1 MDQDSLESFTSLCFK
16 SADVKC
22 FSKGTVNIIR
32 VLVYWHSYVHHG
44 GFNLVHITYQ
54 ISVAVFGILVG
65 PAVMF
70 VMLQA
75 GLNEVSE
82 CEPKDSFFWIC
93 CVCCKK
99 IIAKFPAGMLSTLLL
114 QQNPATIIHT

>member
-1 MDQDSLESFTSLCFK
+1 M
-16 SADVKC
+16 
-22 FSKGTVNIIR
+22 NIIR
-32 VLVYWHSYVHHG
+32 VLIYWHSYVHHG

-75 GLNEVSE
+75 GLSEV
-82 CEPKDSFFWIC
+82 CDSYGY
-93 CVCCKK
+93 V
-99 IIAKFPAGMLSTLLL
+99 TLLL
-114 QQNPATIIHT
+114 YSTKYIAIFIQCPLRQTINLYI

>member
-1 MDQDSLESFTSLCFK
+1 M
-16 SADVKC
+16 
-22 FSKGTVNIIR
+22 NIIR
-32 VLVYWHSYVHHG
+32 VLIYWHSYVHHG

-75 GLNEVSE
+75 GLSEV
-82 CEPKDSFFWIC
+82 CAKG
-93 CVCCKK
+93 
-99 IIAKFPAGMLSTLLL
+99 IIASYGYVVLLL
-114 QQNPATIIHT
+114 YKVHSNRYTLRQTIN

>member
-1 MDQDSLESFTSLCFK
+1 M
-16 SADVKC
+16 

-75 GLNEVSE
+75 GLNEV
-82 CEPKDSFFWIC
+82 CAKQTIVFFWIC
-93 CVCCKK
+93 CTFDVK
-99 IIAKFPAGMLSTLLL
+99 GLL
-114 QQNPATIIHT
+114 QS